1 MYFVNKYDA
10 FSALPDERMVREP
23 IWTTWAKYKRVISDE
38 IVLSYADTIRSEGY
52 TKGQLEIDDKWE
64 VRA

>member
-1 MYFVNKYDA
+1 
-10 FSALPDERMVREP
+10 MVREP

-38 IVLSYADTIRSEGY
+38 IILSYADTIRNQGY

-64 VRA
+64 VNKKHFPY